1 MSKVLDDFSAQYG
14 DQVRVERV
22 DVMQN
27 SELAQ
32 KYEVRYVPTL
42 VFEDGNG
49 NILGKEVGYLSLE
62 EIIIKLEEYGITLTS
77 K

>member
-1 MSKVLDDFSAQYG
+1 MSV
-14 DQVRVERV
+14 
-22 DVMQN
+22 
-27 SELAQ
+27 
-32 KYEVRYVPTL
+32 L